1 MSGRTFDS
9 PPPYHSGSEYHHG
22 SVYAPSKD
30 LYDGEMRSQPAGS
43 YYPDET
49 QHFYKWSSPPGII
62 KILAVIIIVMSVG
75 IFACVASTLPWDM
88 DYYGGGMGVGNGMGY
103 GGYGGYGGTGTG
115 FGSGTGYGY
124 GAGVGAYGYGGGYTD
139 PRAAKGFMI
148 ALAGVS
154 FIGLLV
160 VFIVLVSRARLSRTR
175 KFYLILIIVC
185 AVIGFVMFVATIVY
199 IMGVNPTAQAAGSV
213 FYNQLLTLCNQFYIP
228 STSGVFTNQYLY
240 HYCVVEPQEALAIV
254 MGFTIIIALGLI
266 IFFAYKTRS
275 KITRYGKENILW
287 DKIRMQDE
295 TVPNVEEWVNNVSG
309 VPDELVADGY
319 PYKPN
324 GSLNDSDYEP
334 NREDRMRSYDVQPTR
349 VPEVSVPL
357 MREQPPQH
365 SSSRESDESKPATQ
379 RRPPRKRRPGRTKR
393 PENENYETDYTT
405 GAESC
410 DELDDEDLE
419 SQYPPIASDQQ
430 RQDYKREFDNDLQ
443 QYKRLQAELDE
454 INKQFSQLDK
464 QIDETEDNEQYQVVA
479 AEYNRLKDMKNSADY
494 REKKKYCKQLKMKL
508 SHIKQM
514 VGNYDNQ
521 RS

>member
-1 MSGRTFDS
+1 MSSGRAFDS

-30 LYDGEMRSQPAGS
+30 IYDGEMRSQPAGS

-49 QHFYKWSSPPGII
+49 QYFYKWSSPPGII
-62 KILAVIIIVMSVG
+62 KILAILIIVMSIG

-103 GGYGGYGGTGTG
+103 GGYGGYGGAGAG

-148 ALAGVS
+148 ALAAVS
-154 FIGLLV
+154 FIGLLI
-160 VFIVLVSRARLSRTR
+160 VFIVLVSKARLSRSR
-175 KFYLILIIVC
+175 KFYLILMIVC
-185 AVIGFVMFVATIVY
+185 AVIGFIMFVATIVY

-228 STSGVFTNQYLY
+228 STSGVYTNQYLY

-254 MGFTIIIALGLI
+254 MGFLIIIALGLI
-266 IFFAYKTRS
+266 IFFAFKTRS

-287 DKIRMQDE
+287 DKRYVQDE
-295 TVPNVEEWVNNVSG
+295 VPPNVEDWVNNVSG
-309 VPDELVADGY
+309 IPEELVGDGFS
-319 PYKPN
+319 YKPN
-324 GSLNDSDYEP
+324 GSLYEPDYEHHRAQP
-334 NREDRMRSYDVQPTR
+334 NGVQPTHA
-349 VPEVSVPL
+349 PDVSIPL
-357 MREQPPQH
+357 MSEQPAPNP
-365 SSSRESDESKPATQ
+365 SIRESDESKPSSQ
-379 RRPPRKRRPGRTKR
+379 RKPNRKRRPGRAKR
-393 PENENYETDYTT
+393 PETEDYETDYTT

-410 DELDDEDLE
+410 DELDEEDFE
-419 SQYPPIASDQQ
+419 SQYPSITSDQQ
-430 RQDYKREFDNDLQ
+430 RQDYKKEFDNDHQ
-443 QYKRLQAELDE
+443 RYKHLQAELDD

-464 QIDETEDNEQYQVVA
+464 QIDESEDDEQYQAIA
-479 AEYNRLKDMKNSADY
+479 AEYNRIKEMKNSADY
-494 REKKKYCKQLKMKL
+494 REKKKLCKHLKTKL

-514 VGNYDNQ
+514 VSNYDNQ
-521 RS
+521 KS